1 MTVQTHE
8 RLRDRKFALL
18 LALLCVALAIE
29 TIGAQGSARY
39 LADAVGSVLGVAI
52 WFVVFQRRRER
63 AAMAVVITLAVVLSS
78 SRYFVAESF
87 IDTLSLAV
95 QALLAV
101 FLWAAVYAILH
112 DLFSKRSAGGANV
125 LGAVCGY
132 LIAGG
137 AWGRINAITYLLMPS
152 AYGFSPEIAALLPHW
167 HGREALFSYYA
178 FTQMLT
184 LGYNDVNPLRAPAT
198 TWSLFGAMFGVF
210 YTAVVVSQ
218 FVGMARPVRTEG
230 DLE

>member
-8 RLRDRKFALL
+8 RLRERKFALL

-39 LADAVGSVLGVAI
+39 LADAVGSVLGAAI
-52 WFVVFQRRRER
+52 WFVVFQRLQER

-87 IDTLSLAV
+87 VDTLSLAV

-101 FLWAAVYAILH
+101 FLWSAVYAILR
-112 DLFSKRSAGGANV
+112 DLFSMRSAGGADV

-132 LIAGG
+132 LIAGA
-137 AWGRINAITYLLMPS
+137 AWGRVNAITYLLMPS
-152 AYGFSPEIAALLPHW
+152 AYAFSPQITALLADW
-167 HGREALFSYYA
+167 HGQEALFSYYA

-184 LGYNDVNPLRAPAT
+184 LGYSDVNPLRAPAT
-198 TWSLFGAMFGVF
+198 TWSLSGAMFGVF

-218 FVGMARPVRTEG
+218 FVGMARRVRTGG
-230 DLE
+230 DHE